1 MDANLSSLNDPSQLR
16 TRVVYLALII
26 VVVVLGL
33 SSRKFGDA
41 LPGFVA
47 SYAGDTL
54 WALMVFLGV
63 SLLVPDCP
71 VAKRGGIAMVF
82 SYLIE
87 ISQFYHAPWI
97 DSLRETTLG
106 GLILGFGF
114 LWSDLLCYSVGVV
127 FGVVVDQAVR
137 KRCDSLVIE
146 TTTKG

>member
-1 MDANLSSLNDPSQLR
+1 MLNAAQLR
-16 TRVVYLALII
+16 VRAIYLTITL

-71 VAKRGGIAMVF
+71 VAKRGGIALVF

-87 ISQFYHAPWI
+87 ISQFYRAPWI
-97 DSLRETTLG
+97 DYLRETTLG

-114 LWSDLLCYSVGVV
+114 LWSDLLCYTVGVV

-137 KRCDSLVIE
+137 KRCDSPMIVASI
-146 TTTKG
+146 KS